1 MWVELAKLV
10 RFQSGHALCINEK
23 ECRIDCCVRSKRQKC
38 TTLLDSKLPGAVYET
53 SQIIFQFIEHS
64 VVVFHLVKHLSRQY
78 LGARRIR
85 KIGRERVIVQVA
97 EFSGGQYFG
106 CTKKRTGF
114 AR

>member
-1 MWVELAKLV
+1 MNWQNLSASSLGM
-10 RFQSGHALCINEK
+10 FYALMRKSAVVIV
-23 ECRIDCCVRSKRQKC
+23 CVGSKRQQC

-97 EFSGGQYFG
+97 EFSGWQYFG